1 MKDKV
6 VFINQSTGYLMIDI
20 VNAFASQ
27 CKDTVLI
34 AGSIKENER
43 NLNPST
49 RVDKI
54 VEYNRISIFKRLLTW
69 VWGTIQIYFKLL
81 FKYRGWYVVYVT
93 NPPLSYL
100 LSLCLKNPFSIIVY
114 DIYPDALTNI
124 GIKKTNFLYKKWIKW
139 NNRLFAKA
147 DKIFTLSDGMKTQ
160 LSSYTKNDKIVSIP
174 NWSASNDLKPIDKE
188 SNIFIQNNNLTDKFI
203 VLYSGNIGNTHN
215 VEYIIEVA
223 KELENNND
231 IQFLIIGEG
240 GKKKM
245 LENKVVEYGLKNCK
259 FLTWQSVDMMPY
271 SLASADVAVV
281 TLNDDTAALSVPSK
295 TYNLLAVGAPLL
307 CIASEK
313 TELYKL
319 VSEYNNGKCFDKNSI
334 KEISK
339 YILDLYSNTD
349 KKKLYSDNSL
359 EASKQFT
366 YKNAELYFN
375 SLKHIKYSK

>member
-1 MKDKV
+1 MKDKI

-27 CKDTVLI
+27 CKETALI

-43 NLNPST
+43 SLNSST
-49 RVDKI
+49 KIDKI
-54 VEYNRISIFKRLLTW
+54 VEYNRTSIFKRLLTW
-69 VWGTIQIYFKLL
+69 VWGTIQVYFKLL

-124 GIKKTNFLYKKWIKW
+124 GIKKTNFLYKKWEKW
-139 NNRLFAKA
+139 NNKLFAKA
-147 DKIFTLSDGMKTQ
+147 DKIFTLSDGMKKQ
-160 LSSYTKNDKIVSIP
+160 LSSYTDNDRIVSIP
-174 NWSASNDLKPIDKE
+174 NWSASTKLHPINKE
-188 SNIFIQNNNLTDKFI
+188 ENIFIKRHNLTDQFI

-223 KELENNND
+223 KKLKEYNN

-240 GKKKM
+240 GKKKT
-245 LENKVVEYGLKNCK
+245 LENKVAEYELSNCS
-259 FLTWQSVDMMPY
+259 FLTWQNVDMMPY

-295 TYNLLAVGAPLL
+295 TYNLLAVGTPLL

-319 VSEYNNGKCFDKNSI
+319 VSEYNNGKCFDKNDVAEMS
-334 KEISK
+334 E
-339 YILDLYSNTD
+339 YILNIYNNPILKNELSR
-349 KKKLYSDNSL
+349 NSL
-359 EASKQFT
+359 EASKQYT
-366 YKNAELYFN
+366 YKNAEQYVQKL
-375 SLKHIKYSK
+375 LLIK

>member
-27 CKDTVLI
+27 CKETALI
-34 AGSIKENER
+34 AGSIKENKR
-43 NLNPST
+43 SLNPST
-49 RVDKI
+49 KIDKI
-54 VEYNRISIFKRLLTW
+54 VEYNRTSIFKRLLTW

-124 GIKKTNFLYKKWIKW
+124 GIKKTNFLYKKWEKW
-139 NNRLFAKA
+139 NNKLFAKA
-147 DKIFTLSDGMKTQ
+147 DKIFTLSDGMKKQ
-160 LSSYTKNDKIVSIP
+160 LSLYTNNDKIVSIP

-203 VLYSGNIGNTHN
+203 VLYSGNIGITHN
-215 VEYIIEVA
+215 VEYIIEIA
-223 KELENNND
+223 RELKDNKD

-240 GKKKM
+240 GKKRM
-245 LENKVVEYGLKNCK
+245 LENRAVEYGLNNCS

-271 SLASADVAVV
+271 SLASADIAVV

-319 VSEYNNGKCFDKNSI
+319 VSKYNNGKCFDKNAI
-334 KEISK
+334 EEMSK
-339 YILDLYSNTD
+339 YILDMHNNPDLKNELSN
-349 KKKLYSDNSL
+349 NSL

-366 YKNAELYFN
+366 YKNAEQYVQKL
-375 SLKHIKYSK
+375 L

>member
-1 MKDKV
+1 MKEKI

-43 NLNPST
+43 SLNSST
-49 RVDKI
+49 KVDKI
-54 VEYNRISIFKRLLTW
+54 VEYNRTSIFKRLLTW

-114 DIYPDALTNI
+114 DIYPDGLTNV
-124 GIKKTNFLYKKWIKW
+124 GIKEDNYIYKKWSKW
-139 NNRLFAKA
+139 NKKSFSKA
-147 DKIFTLSDGMKTQ
+147 DTIFTLSEGMKKR
-160 LSSYTKNDKIVSIP
+160 LSIYIDINKIISIP

-188 SNIFIQNNNLTDKFI
+188 SNIFIKNNNLTNKFI
-203 VLYSGNIGNTHN
+203 VLYSGNIGISHN

-223 KELENNND
+223 KNINNIKD
-231 IQFLIIGEG
+231 IHFLIIGEG
-240 GKKKM
+240 GKKKTLEDM
-245 LENKVVEYGLKNCK
+245 VAEYNLENCT
-259 FLTWQSVDMMPY
+259 FLTWQNIDIMPY
-271 SLASADVAVV
+271 SLASADIAVI
-281 TLNDDTAALSVPSK
+281 TLNDETSIVAVPSK

-319 VSEYNNGKCFDKNSI
+319 VSEYNNGKCFDKNDI
-334 KEISK
+334 DEMSK
-339 YILDLYSNTD
+339 YILEVYNNLDLKN
-349 KKKLYSDNSL
+349 KLSKNSL

-366 YKNAELYFN
+366 YKNAE
-375 SLKHIKYSK
+375 KYVNTIIS

>member
-1 MKDKV
+1 MKDKI

-27 CKDTVLI
+27 CKETALI

-43 NLNPST
+43 SLNSST
-49 RVDKI
+49 KVDKI
-54 VEYNRISIFKRLLTW
+54 VEYNRTSIFKRLLTW

-124 GIKKTNFLYKKWIKW
+124 GIKETNLLYRKWEKW
-139 NNRLFAKA
+139 NNKLFAKA
-147 DKIFTLSDGMKTQ
+147 DKIFTLSDGMKKQ
-160 LSSYTKNDKIVSIP
+160 LSLYINNDKIVSIP
-174 NWSASNDLKPIDKE
+174 NWSASTKLHPIKKE
-188 SNIFIQNNNLTDKFI
+188 DNIFIQNNNLIDKFI
-203 VLYSGNIGNTHN
+203 VMYSGNIGNTHN

-223 KELENNND
+223 KKLKDNNN

-240 GKKKM
+240 GKKKI
-245 LENKVVEYGLKNCK
+245 LENKVAEYELSNCL
-259 FLTWQSVDMMPY
+259 FLTWQNVDMMPY
-271 SLASADVAVV
+271 SLASADIAIV
-281 TLNDDTAALSVPSK
+281 TLNDDTASLSVPSK

-313 TELYKL
+313 TELHKL
-319 VSEYNNGKCFDKNSI
+319 VSKYNNGKCFDK
-334 KEISK
+334 KDVEEMSK
-339 YILDLYSNTD
+339 YILDIYNNSAL
-349 KKKLYSDNSL
+349 KKELSDNSL
-359 EASKQFT
+359 RASELFT
-366 YKNAELYFN
+366 YKNAKIYVQKL
-375 SLKHIKYSK
+375 L

>member
-27 CKDTVLI
+27 CKKTALI

-43 NLNPST
+43 SLNPST
-49 RVDKI
+49 KVDKI
-54 VEYNRISIFKRLLTW
+54 VEYNRTSIFKRLLTW

-124 GIKKTNFLYKKWIKW
+124 GIKKTNFLYKKWEKW
-139 NNRLFAKA
+139 NNKLFAKA
-147 DKIFTLSDGMKTQ
+147 DKIFTLSDGMKKQ
-160 LSSYTKNDKIVSIP
+160 LSLYTNNDKIVSIP
-174 NWSASNDLKPIDKE
+174 NWSASNDLKPINKE

-223 KELENNND
+223 KKLKDNKD

-240 GKKKM
+240 GKKRM
-245 LENKVVEYGLKNCK
+245 LENKVVEYGLNNCS

-271 SLASADVAVV
+271 SLASADIAVV

-319 VSEYNNGKCFDKNSI
+319 VSEYNNGKCFDKNAI
-334 KEISK
+334 EDMSK
-339 YILDLYSNTD
+339 YILDVYNNFDLKN
-349 KKKLYSDNSL
+349 KLSKNSL

-366 YKNAELYFN
+366 YKNAEHYVQKL
-375 SLKHIKYSK
+375 L

>member
-27 CKDTVLI
+27 CKETALI

-43 NLNPST
+43 SLNPST
-49 RVDKI
+49 TVDKI
-54 VEYNRISIFKRLLTW
+54 IEYNRTSIFKRLLTW

-81 FKYRGWYVVYVT
+81 FNYRGWNVVYVT
-93 NPPLSYL
+93 NPPLSDL

-124 GIKKTNFLYKKWIKW
+124 GIKKTNFLYKKWVKW
-139 NNRLFAKA
+139 NNKLFAKA
-147 DKIFTLSDGMKTQ
+147 DKIFTLSDGMKKQ
-160 LSSYTKNDKIVSIP
+160 LSLYTNNDKIVSIP
-174 NWSASNDLKPIDKE
+174 NWSASNDLKPINKE

-223 KELENNND
+223 KKLKDYKD

-240 GKKKM
+240 GKKRI
-245 LENKVVEYGLKNCK
+245 LENKVVEYGLNNCS
-259 FLTWQSVDMMPY
+259 FLTWQNVDMMPY
-271 SLASADVAVV
+271 SLASADIAIV

-319 VSEYNNGKCFDKNSI
+319 VSEYNNGKCFDKNAI
-334 KEISK
+334 EDMSK
-339 YILDLYSNTD
+339 YILDMHNNPNLKNELSN
-349 KKKLYSDNSL
+349 NSL

-366 YKNAELYFN
+366 YKNAEQYVQKL
-375 SLKHIKYSK
+375 L

>member
-27 CKDTVLI
+27 CKETALI

-43 NLNPST
+43 CLNPST
-49 RVDKI
+49 TIDKI
-54 VEYNRISIFKRLLTW
+54 IEYNRTSIFKRLLTW

-81 FKYRGWYVVYVT
+81 FKYRGWHVVYVT

-124 GIKKTNFLYKKWIKW
+124 GIKKTNFLYKKWAKW
-139 NNRLFAKA
+139 NNKLFAKA
-147 DKIFTLSDGMKTQ
+147 DRIFTLSDGMKKQ
-160 LSSYTKNDKIVSIP
+160 LSLYTNNDKIVSIP

-215 VEYIIEVA
+215 VEYIIEIA
-223 KELENNND
+223 KELKDNCN

-245 LENKVVEYGLKNCK
+245 LENKVVEYGLNNCS

-271 SLASADVAVV
+271 SLASADIAVV

-319 VSEYNNGKCFDKNSI
+319 VSEYNNGKCFDKNAIEEMS
-334 KEISK
+334 E
-339 YILDLYSNTD
+339 YILEVYNNLDLKD
-349 KKKLYSDNSL
+349 KLSENSL

-366 YKNAELYFN
+366 YKNAEQYVQEL
-375 SLKHIKYSK
+375 L

>member
-27 CKDTVLI
+27 CKETALI
-34 AGSIKENER
+34 VGSIKENER
-43 NLNPST
+43 SLNPST
-49 RVDKI
+49 TIDKI
-54 VEYNRISIFKRLLTW
+54 IEYNRTSIFKRLLTW

-124 GIKKTNFLYKKWIKW
+124 GIKKTNFLYKKWAKW
-139 NNRLFAKA
+139 NNKLFAKA
-147 DKIFTLSDGMKTQ
+147 EKIFTLSDGMKKQ
-160 LSSYTKNDKIVSIP
+160 LSLYTNNDKIVSIP

-215 VEYIIEVA
+215 VEYIIEIA
-223 KELENNND
+223 KELKDNCN

-245 LENKVVEYGLKNCK
+245 LENKVVEYGLNNCS

-271 SLASADVAVV
+271 SLASADIAVV

-319 VSEYNNGKCFDKNSI
+319 VSEYNNGKCFDKNAIEEMS
-334 KEISK
+334 E
-339 YILDLYSNTD
+339 YILEVYNNLDLKD
-349 KKKLYSDNSL
+349 KLSENSL

-366 YKNAELYFN
+366 YKNAEQYVQEL
-375 SLKHIKYSK
+375 L

>member
-27 CKDTVLI
+27 CKETALI

-43 NLNPST
+43 SLNPST
-49 RVDKI
+49 KVDKI
-54 VEYNRISIFKRLLTW
+54 VEYNRTSIFKRLLTW

-114 DIYPDALTNI
+114 DIYPDGLTNV
-124 GIKKTNFLYKKWIKW
+124 GIKEDNYIYKKWSKW
-139 NNRLFAKA
+139 NKKSFSKA
-147 DKIFTLSDGMKTQ
+147 DTIFTLSEGMKKR
-160 LSSYTKNDKIVSIP
+160 LSIYIDMNKIISIP

-188 SNIFIQNNNLTDKFI
+188 SNIFINNNNLTNKFI
-203 VLYSGNIGNTHN
+203 VLYSGNIGISHN

-223 KELENNND
+223 KNINNIKD
-231 IQFLIIGEG
+231 IHFLIIGEG
-240 GKKKM
+240 GKKKTLEDKVAEYN
-245 LENKVVEYGLKNCK
+245 LENCT
-259 FLTWQSVDMMPY
+259 FLTWQNIDIMPY
-271 SLASADVAVV
+271 SLASADIAVI
-281 TLNDDTAALSVPSK
+281 TLNDETSIVAVPSK

-319 VSEYNNGKCFDKNSI
+319 VSEYNNGKCFDKNDI
-334 KEISK
+334 DKMSK
-339 YILDLYSNTD
+339 YILEVYNNLDLKN
-349 KKKLYSDNSL
+349 KLSKNSL

-366 YKNAELYFN
+366 YKNAE
-375 SLKHIKYSK
+375 KYVNTIVS

>member
-27 CKDTVLI
+27 CKETALI

-43 NLNPST
+43 SLNPST
-49 RVDKI
+49 KVDKI
-54 VEYNRISIFKRLLTW
+54 VEYNRTSIFKRLLTW

-124 GIKKTNFLYKKWIKW
+124 GIKKTNFLYKKWEKW
-139 NNRLFAKA
+139 NNKLFAKA
-147 DKIFTLSDGMKTQ
+147 DRIFTLSDGMKKQ
-160 LSSYTKNDKIVSIP
+160 LSLYTNNDKIVSIP
-174 NWSASNDLKPIDKE
+174 NWSASNDLKPINKE
-188 SNIFIQNNNLTDKFI
+188 SNIFIQNNYLTDKFI

-223 KELENNND
+223 KKLKDNKD

-240 GKKKM
+240 GKKRM
-245 LENKVVEYGLKNCK
+245 LENKVVEYGLNNCS

-271 SLASADVAVV
+271 SLASADIAVV

-295 TYNLLAVGAPLL
+295 TYNLLAVGSPLL

-319 VSEYNNGKCFDKNSI
+319 VSEYNNGKCFDKNAI
-334 KEISK
+334 EEMSK
-339 YILDLYSNTD
+339 YILDMHNNPNLKNELSN
-349 KKKLYSDNSL
+349 NSL

-366 YKNAELYFN
+366 YKNAEQYVQKL
-375 SLKHIKYSK
+375 L

>member
-1 MKDKV
+1 MKDKI

-27 CKDTVLI
+27 CKEIALV

-43 NLNPST
+43 SLNSST
-49 RVDKI
+49 KVDKI
-54 VEYNRISIFKRLLTW
+54 VEYNRTSIFKRLLTW

-124 GIKKTNFLYKKWIKW
+124 GIKKTNLLYRKWIKW
-139 NNRLFAKA
+139 NNKLFAKA
-147 DKIFTLSDGMKTQ
+147 DVIYTLSFGMKKQ
-160 LSSYTKNDKIVSIP
+160 LSSYTNDNKIISIP
-174 NWSASNDLKPIDKE
+174 NWSASNNLKPIEKE
-188 SNIFIQNNNLTDKFI
+188 SNIFIKDNDLIGKFI

-223 KELENNND
+223 KQLKDND
-231 IQFLIIGEG
+231 KIQFMIIGEG
-240 GKKKM
+240 GKKKI
-245 LENKVVEYGLKNCK
+245 LENKVAEYGLKNCT

-271 SLASADVAVV
+271 SLASADIAVI
-281 TLNDDTAALSVPSK
+281 TLNDDTASLSVPSK

-319 VSEYNNGKCFDKNSI
+319 VSEYNNGKCFGKNDI
-334 KEISK
+334 EEMSK
-339 YILDLYSNTD
+339 YIIDIYNNSNL
-349 KKKLYSDNSL
+349 KNELSKNSL
-359 EASKQFT
+359 EASEHFT
-366 YKNAELYFN
+366 YKNAEQYVQKL
-375 SLKHIKYSK
+375 L

>member
-27 CKDTVLI
+27 CKETALI

-43 NLNPST
+43 CLNPST
-49 RVDKI
+49 TIDKI
-54 VEYNRISIFKRLLTW
+54 IEYNRTSIFKRLLTW

-81 FKYRGWYVVYVT
+81 FKYRGWHVVYVT

-124 GIKKTNFLYKKWIKW
+124 GIKKTNFLYKKWAKW
-139 NNRLFAKA
+139 NNKLFAKA
-147 DKIFTLSDGMKTQ
+147 EKIFTLSDGMKKQ
-160 LSSYTKNDKIVSIP
+160 LSLYTNNDKIVSIP

-215 VEYIIEVA
+215 VEYIIEIA
-223 KELENNND
+223 KELKDNCN

-245 LENKVVEYGLKNCK
+245 LENKVVEYGLNNCS

-271 SLASADVAVV
+271 SLASADIAVV

-319 VSEYNNGKCFDKNSI
+319 VSEYNNGKCFDKNAIEEMS
-334 KEISK
+334 E
-339 YILDLYSNTD
+339 YILEVYNNLDLKD
-349 KKKLYSDNSL
+349 KLSENSL

-366 YKNAELYFN
+366 YKNAEQYVQEL
-375 SLKHIKYSK
+375 L

>member
-27 CKDTVLI
+27 CKETALI

-54 VEYNRISIFKRLLTW
+54 VEYNRTSIFKRLLTW

-147 DKIFTLSDGMKTQ
+147 EKIFTLSDGMKTQ

-295 TYNLLAVGAPLL
+295 TYNLLAIGTPLL

-319 VSEYNNGKCFDKNSI
+319 VSEYNNGKCFDKNDVAEMS
-334 KEISK
+334 E
-339 YILDLYSNTD
+339 YILNIYNNPILKNELSR
-349 KKKLYSDNSL
+349 NSL
-359 EASKQFT
+359 EASKQYT
-366 YKNAELYFN
+366 YKNAERYVQELF
-375 SLKHIKYSK
+375 

>member
-27 CKDTVLI
+27 CKETALI

-43 NLNPST
+43 SLNPST
-49 RVDKI
+49 TVDKI
-54 VEYNRISIFKRLLTW
+54 IEYNRTSIFKRLLTW

-124 GIKKTNFLYKKWIKW
+124 GIKKTNFLYKKWVKW
-139 NNRLFAKA
+139 NNKLFAKA
-147 DKIFTLSDGMKTQ
+147 DKIFTLSDGMKKQ
-160 LSSYTKNDKIVSIP
+160 LSLYTNNDKIVSIP
-174 NWSASNDLKPIDKE
+174 NWSASNDLKPINKE
-188 SNIFIQNNNLTDKFI
+188 SNVFIQNNNLTDKFI

-223 KELENNND
+223 KKLKDNKD

-240 GKKKM
+240 GKKRM
-245 LENKVVEYGLKNCK
+245 LENKVVEYGLNNCS

-271 SLASADVAVV
+271 SLASADIAVV

-319 VSEYNNGKCFDKNSI
+319 VSEYNNGKCFDKNAI
-334 KEISK
+334 EEMSK
-339 YILDLYSNTD
+339 YILDMYNNPNLKNKLSN
-349 KKKLYSDNSL
+349 NSL

-366 YKNAELYFN
+366 YKNAEQYVQKL
-375 SLKHIKYSK
+375 L

>member
-1 MKDKV
+1 MKDKI

-27 CKDTVLI
+27 CKETALI

-43 NLNPST
+43 RLNPST
-49 RVDKI
+49 KVDKI
-54 VEYNRISIFKRLLTW
+54 VEYNRTSIFKRLLTW

-100 LSLCLKNPFSIIVY
+100 LSLCLKNPFSVIVY

-124 GIKKTNFLYKKWIKW
+124 GIKKTSFLYRKWIKW
-139 NNRLFAKA
+139 NNKLFAKA
-147 DKIFTLSDGMKTQ
+147 DKIFTLSDGMKKQ
-160 LSSYTKNDKIVSIP
+160 LSSYTDNNKIVSIP
-174 NWSASNDLKPIDKE
+174 NWSASTKLHPINKE
-188 SNIFIQNNNLTDKFI
+188 ENIFIKNHNLTDKFI

-215 VEYIIEVA
+215 VEYIIEIA
-223 KELENNND
+223 KELKDNSN

-240 GKKKM
+240 GKKKI
-245 LENKVVEYGLKNCK
+245 LENKVIEYGLDNCS

-271 SLASADVAVV
+271 SLASADIAVV

-319 VSEYNNGKCFDKNSI
+319 VSEYNNGKCFGKNDI
-334 KEISK
+334 EEMSK
-339 YILDLYSNTD
+339 YILDIHNNPNLKNELSH
-349 KKKLYSDNSL
+349 NSL

-366 YKNAELYFN
+366 YKNAEQYVQKL
-375 SLKHIKYSK
+375 L

>member
-1 MKDKV
+1 MKDKI

-27 CKDTVLI
+27 CKETALI

-43 NLNPST
+43 SLNPST
-49 RVDKI
+49 KVDKI
-54 VEYNRISIFKRLLTW
+54 VEYNRTSIFKRLLTW

-100 LSLCLKNPFSIIVY
+100 LSLCLKNPFSVIVY

-124 GIKKTNFLYKKWIKW
+124 GIKKTNFLYKKWEKW
-139 NNRLFAKA
+139 NNKLFAKA
-147 DKIFTLSDGMKTQ
+147 DKLFTLSDGMKKQ
-160 LSSYTKNDKIVSIP
+160 LSLYTNNDKIVSIP
-174 NWSASNDLKPIDKE
+174 NWSASNDLKPINKE
-188 SNIFIQNNNLTDKFI
+188 SNIFIQNNYLTDKFI

-223 KELENNND
+223 KKLKDNKD

-240 GKKKM
+240 GKKRM
-245 LENKVVEYGLKNCK
+245 LENKVVEYGLNNCS

-271 SLASADVAVV
+271 SLASADIAVV

-295 TYNLLAVGAPLL
+295 TYNLLAVGSPLL

-319 VSEYNNGKCFDKNSI
+319 VSEYNNGKCFDKNAI
-334 KEISK
+334 EEMSK
-339 YILDLYSNTD
+339 YILDMHNNPNLKNELSN
-349 KKKLYSDNSL
+349 NSL

-366 YKNAELYFN
+366 YKNAEQYVQKL
-375 SLKHIKYSK
+375 L

>member
-1 MKDKV
+1 MKDKI

-27 CKDTVLI
+27 CKETALI

-43 NLNPST
+43 CLNPST
-49 RVDKI
+49 TIDKI
-54 VEYNRISIFKRLLTW
+54 IEYNRTSIFKRLLTW

-81 FKYRGWYVVYVT
+81 FKYRGWHVVYVT

-124 GIKKTNFLYKKWIKW
+124 GIKKTNFLYKKWAKW
-139 NNRLFAKA
+139 NNKLFAKA
-147 DKIFTLSDGMKTQ
+147 EKIFTLSDGMKKQ
-160 LSSYTKNDKIVSIP
+160 LSLYTNNDKIVSIP

-215 VEYIIEVA
+215 VEYIIEIA
-223 KELENNND
+223 KELKDNCN

-245 LENKVVEYGLKNCK
+245 LENKVVEYGLNNCS

-271 SLASADVAVV
+271 SLASADIAVV

-319 VSEYNNGKCFDKNSI
+319 VSEYNNGKCFDKNAIEEMS
-334 KEISK
+334 E
-339 YILDLYSNTD
+339 YILEVYNNLDLKD
-349 KKKLYSDNSL
+349 KLSENSL

-366 YKNAELYFN
+366 YKNAEQYVQEL
-375 SLKHIKYSK
+375 L

>member
-27 CKDTVLI
+27 CKETALI

-43 NLNPST
+43 SLNPST
-49 RVDKI
+49 KVDKI
-54 VEYNRISIFKRLLTW
+54 VEYNRTSIFKRLLTW

-124 GIKKTNFLYKKWIKW
+124 GIKKTNFLYKKWEKW
-139 NNRLFAKA
+139 NNKLFAKA
-147 DKIFTLSDGMKTQ
+147 DRIFTLSDGMKKQ
-160 LSSYTKNDKIVSIP
+160 LSLYTNNDKIVSIP
-174 NWSASNDLKPIDKE
+174 NWSASNDLKPINKE

-223 KELENNND
+223 KKLKDNKD

-240 GKKKM
+240 GKKRM
-245 LENKVVEYGLKNCK
+245 LENKVVEYGLNNCS

-271 SLASADVAVV
+271 SLASADIAVV

-319 VSEYNNGKCFDKNSI
+319 VSEYNNGKCFDKNAI
-334 KEISK
+334 EEMSK
-339 YILDLYSNTD
+339 YILDMYNNPNLKNKLSN
-349 KKKLYSDNSL
+349 NSL

-366 YKNAELYFN
+366 YKNAEQYVQEL
-375 SLKHIKYSK
+375 L

>member
-1 MKDKV
+1 MKDKI

-27 CKDTVLI
+27 CKETALI

-43 NLNPST
+43 SLNSST
-49 RVDKI
+49 KVDKI
-54 VEYNRISIFKRLLTW
+54 VEYNRTSIFKRLLTW

-114 DIYPDALTNI
+114 DIYPDGLTNV
-124 GIKKTNFLYKKWIKW
+124 GIKEDNYIYKKWSKW
-139 NNRLFAKA
+139 NKKSFSKA
-147 DKIFTLSDGMKTQ
+147 DTILTLSEGMKKR
-160 LSSYTKNDKIVSIP
+160 LSIYIEINKIISIP

-188 SNIFIQNNNLTDKFI
+188 SNIFIKNNNLTNKFI
-203 VLYSGNIGNTHN
+203 VLYSGNIGISHN

-223 KELENNND
+223 KNINNIKD
-231 IQFLIIGEG
+231 IHFLIIGEG
-240 GKKKM
+240 GKKKTLEDKVAEYN
-245 LENKVVEYGLKNCK
+245 LENCT
-259 FLTWQSVDMMPY
+259 FLTWQNIDIMPY
-271 SLASADVAVV
+271 SLASADIAVI
-281 TLNDDTAALSVPSK
+281 TLNDETSIVAVPSK

-319 VSEYNNGKCFDKNSI
+319 VSEYNNGKCFDKNDI
-334 KEISK
+334 DEMSK
-339 YILDLYSNTD
+339 YILEVYNNLDLKN
-349 KKKLYSDNSL
+349 KLSKNSL

-366 YKNAELYFN
+366 YKNAE
-375 SLKHIKYSK
+375 KYVNTIIS